1 MTLIVNPR
9 RAKDMTHTHATE
21 SRPQAGR
28 RMSQPGW
35 THAQTNGQP
44 GNIMPQHLS
53 TGWLESQQTDGRRTD
68 TTDFITFV
76 ANTISNE
83 YVYTTVVNFE
93 LFELLA

>member
-1 MTLIVNPR
+1 M
-9 RAKDMTHTHATE
+9 
-21 SRPQAGR
+21 
-28 RMSQPGW
+28 
-35 THAQTNGQP
+35 
-44 GNIMPQHLS
+44 S

>member
-1 MTLIVNPR
+1 
-9 RAKDMTHTHATE
+9 
-21 SRPQAGR
+21 
-28 RMSQPGW
+28 
-35 THAQTNGQP
+35 
-44 GNIMPQHLS
+44 MPQHLS

-93 LFELLA
+93 LFELLV